1 MLPLGEG
8 EIERF
13 GKDAISRV
21 PLIITGAGITPGKIE
36 RDTSHASVRTIL
48 EYLELDSVPKRPFQL
63 NPFTDSEG
71 SEDVLYQPVEPSDEV
86 MIKTGNINY
95 TYRLRGDE
103 SAFEGDRPEPGK
115 AEEIEELIYYIRE
128 GIFSE
133 GKGQKK

>member
-1 MLPLGEG
+1 M
-8 EIERF
+8 
-13 GKDAISRV
+13 